1 MCSRVQTPL
10 STQRTA
16 PLPHSAAP
24 PQPAALSPAHPA
36 RPTWPQSHPPRTTS
50 TRRRTTAT
58 TAPSIQGK
66 MKEMTHNQSRARSA
80 KPRKKITIQ
89 EPSDSTSWTSTS
101 YPPHNPRPNPPQNP
115 YQGYQKNPDATSQ
128 ERQYQTAPH
137 PASLGITTLPQ
148 QASKT

>member
-58 TAPSIQGK
+58 TAPSIQGR
-66 MKEMTHNQSRARSA
+66 MKETSHNQSRAHSA
-80 KPRKKITIQ
+80 EPGIKITTLDL
-89 EPSDSTSWTSTS
+89 SDSTSWTSTS
-101 YPPHNPRPNPPQNP
+101 YPPHNPQPNPPQNP
-115 YQGYQKNPDATSQ
+115 SQKHQKKPGATSQ
-128 ERQYQTAPH
+128 EKQFQTAAIPVN
-137 PASLGITTLPQ
+137 PITTTLPQ